1 MLISITWWWLLKES
15 LWIKILIG
23 GLFKIFFQT
32 FSFSIE
38 NNLWLFFFSLSP
50 LWSLMI
56 CFMYFLWILTKD
68 AISQNHL
75 AKHHVGHGT
84 AREVSRWRKAVMGFP
99 DPDAC
104 PYCALH
110 PLGRSRTTPLPFPIC
125 NLLTHLSQIPMCFG
139 HEVRRWRRGNESGIA
154 GLGV

>member
-23 GLFKIFFQT
+23 WLFKIFFHT
-32 FSFSIE
+32 FSLSIE
-38 NNLWLFFFSLSP
+38 NNLWLLLSLSH
-50 LWSLMI
+50 LWNLMI

-68 AISQNHL
+68 AIRQNHL
-75 AKHHVGHGT
+75 AKHDAGRGT
-84 AREVSRWRKAVMGFP
+84 AREVSRWRKATIGFP

-104 PYCALH
+104 HYCALH
-110 PLGRSRTTPLPFPIC
+110 PLGTPRPAPLPFLIH
-125 NLLTHLSQIPMCFG
+125 NLLTRLSQMPMCFG
-139 HEVRRWRRGNESGIA
+139 HEVRRWRRGNGNVIA

>member
-23 GLFKIFFQT
+23 CLFKIFFQT

-38 NNLWLFFFSLSP
+38 NNLWLFFSLP
-50 LWSLMI
+50 HLWSLMI

-75 AKHHVGHGT
+75 AKHGVGHGT
-84 AREVSRWRKAVMGFP
+84 AREVSRWRKAIMGFP

-104 PYCALH
+104 HYCALH
-110 PLGRSRTTPLPFPIC
+110 PLGRSCTSPLPFPIC
-125 NLLTHLSQIPMCFG
+125 NLLTGSSQIPMCFG
-139 HEVRRWRRGNESGIA
+139 HEVRRWRRGNGSVIA